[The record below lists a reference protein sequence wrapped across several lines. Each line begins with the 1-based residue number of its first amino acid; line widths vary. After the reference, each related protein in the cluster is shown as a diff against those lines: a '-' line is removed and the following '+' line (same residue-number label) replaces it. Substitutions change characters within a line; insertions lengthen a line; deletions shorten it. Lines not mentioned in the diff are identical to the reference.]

1 MTRKRFSTLALGAA
15 AVAMLAVG
23 VAYAQNPPAAPQ
35 GRAPAMGRGG
45 GQMGPMGMMGMF
57 RRLDL
62 STQQKDELKAAF
74 QAQRDQNQAVRDRVR
89 KAEQALQTA
98 LLADAPDQGKIQQL
112 QTDLS
117 QAQQDALGA
126 RVAMELKA
134 YQILT
139 PAQRQQLRDAQAR
152 RGSRMGRRGRWGG
165 GSGSRAPGGGR

>member
-1 MTRKRFSTLALGAA
+1 MTRKRFSTLALGVA
-15 AVAMLAVG
+15 AVAMLGFG
-23 VAYAQNPPAAPQ
+23 VAYAQSPAAAPQ
-35 GRAPAMGRGG
+35 NRGPAMGRSG
-45 GQMGPMGMMGMF
+45 GQMGPMGMF

-62 STQQKDELKAAF
+62 STQQKDELKATF

-89 KAEQALQTA
+89 KAEQALQTE

-112 QTDLS
+112 QTDLN

-165 GSGSRAPGGGR
+165 GSGSSAPGGGR

>member
-1 MTRKRFSTLALGAA
+1 MTRKRFSTLALGVA
-15 AVAMLAVG
+15 AVAMLALG
-23 VAYAQNPPAAPQ
+23 VAYAQDPPPAPQ
-35 GRAPAMGRGG
+35 GRAPAMGRWG
-45 GQMGPMGMMGMF
+45 GQMGPMGMRMF

-62 STQQKDELKAAF
+62 STQQKDELKATF
-74 QAQRDQNQAVRDRVR
+74 QAQRDQNQAVMERVR
-89 KAEQALQTA
+89 KAEQALQTE

-126 RVAMELKA
+126 RVALELKV